1 MSLNIVLFDDEE
13 VGHLRPFTYLRSAA
27 DIRVGALTIA
37 EKWHYEFNSIIQYK
51 TNELLQEKYGVPQS
65 ENVLYINS
73 RLLPSSEI
81 VNQIKNL
88 TKGNGIALGTTLLA
102 YSDSPSHLIQV
113 NEAILLKRN
122 FDIFSLCGSELI
134 KDFTYLI
141 SNNEFVELS
150 DTNKLIGK
158 HKVYVSKGAKAEA
171 SFFNTTD
178 GPIFLDKDS
187 EVMEGCMVR
196 GPFYLGEHSALKM
209 GAKIYSNTSIGPH
222 CKVGGE
228 VNNSVFFGYSNKAH
242 DGFIG
247 NSVIGEWCNIGAD
260 SNNSNLKNNYE
271 QVKLWNYNTENF
283 ERTGL
288 QFCGLILGD
297 HSKCGIN
304 TMFNTGTVVGI
315 SANIFGAGFPRNFI
329 PSFSWGGASGF
340 ETYTPEKAYKTAN
353 LAMERRGL
361 NLSEFEKKMMQQVFN
376 EEKKYRS
383 WENN

>member
-1 MSLNIVLFDDEE
+1 MSFNIVLFDDNE

-37 EKWHYEFNSIIQYK
+37 EKWKFEFDSKIYYK
-51 TNELLQEKYGVPQS
+51 TNDTLQEKYELTS
-65 ENVLYINS
+65 LDNVLYINS
-73 RLLPSSEI
+73 RLLPSVDI
-81 VNQIKNL
+81 VSQIKNL
-88 TKGNGIALGTTLLA
+88 SKGEGLAKDSILIA
-102 YSDSPSHLIQV
+102 YNESPIEIKQV
-113 NEAILLKRN
+113 EEVLMLKRN
-122 FDIFSLCGSELI
+122 FDIFSLCGTELI
-134 KDFTYLI
+134 KDFNYLI
-141 SNNEFVELS
+141 QSTELIELS
-150 DTNKLIGK
+150 DSNKIIGNN
-158 HKVYVSKGAKAEA
+158 KVYIAKGAKAEA

-178 GPIFLDKDS
+178 GPIFIDKDS
-187 EVMEGCMVR
+187 EVMEGCMIR
-196 GPFYLGEHSALKM
+196 GPFYLGQHSTLKM

-228 VNNSVFFGYSNKAH
+228 INNSVFFGYSNKAH

-288 QFCGLILGD
+288 QFCGLVLGD

-315 SANIFGAGFPRNFI
+315 SANIFGSGFPRNFI

-361 NLSEFEKKMMQQVFN
+361 NLSEFEKKIMQQIFK

-383 WENN
+383 WENS

>member
-1 MSLNIVLFDDEE
+1 MNLNIVLFDDDE
-13 VGHLRPFTYLRSAA
+13 VSHLRPFTYLRSAA

-37 EKWHYEFNSIIQYK
+37 EKWKFEFESKIYYK
-51 TNELLQEKYGVPQS
+51 TNDTLQEKYELPS
-65 ENVLYINS
+65 LDNVLYINS
-73 RLLPSSEI
+73 RLLPNVDI

-88 TKGNGIALGTTLLA
+88 SKGEALAKDSIVIA
-102 YSDSPSHLIQV
+102 Y
-113 NEAILLKRN
+113 NEAPNVIKQVEEVLMLKRN
-122 FDIFSLCGSELI
+122 FDVFSLCGKELI
-134 KDFTYLI
+134 KDFKYLI
-141 SNNEFVELS
+141 QSTEMIELS
-150 DTNKLIGK
+150 DTNKIIGN
-158 HKVYVSKGAKAEA
+158 HKVYLANGAKAEA

-178 GPIFLDKDS
+178 GPIFLDIDS

-196 GPFYLGEHSALKM
+196 GPFYLGQHSTLKM

-228 VNNSVFFGYSNKAH
+228 INNSVFFGYSNKAH

-283 ERTGL
+283 EKTGL

-315 SANIFGAGFPRNFI
+315 SANIFGSGFPRNFI
-329 PSFSWGGASGF
+329 PSFSWGGAAGF

-361 NLSEFEKKMMQQVFN
+361 NLTEFEKKMMQQIFN